1 MDQHRFRL
9 KIKKSAAFGK
19 SILIG
24 GLNNMFAR
32 MAVWKRLTLLV
43 SIALI
48 GLVFLAGLALMEFS
62 ELAVEA
68 KSVSRQVPAVRY
80 AQRVIV
86 RALDIRSQL
95 LLALQHNPAAPEIV
109 KMHDHPLLAH
119 LDAAQKSAN
128 ELHEAVSLLSLA
140 APEVRQEHGAKFQA
154 LEAAIQQ
161 FEEQGVQPVIKLL
174 QEGRFAE
181 ANALIIK
188 LTNPHYNQLKK
199 TASDLLDD
207 ITQSATVKTSILDSS
222 LNTIPWII
230 CSGSAGI
237 FLLSALTGLLVTR
250 SITGQIGGEP
260 TEGMKLM
267 QVAASG
273 DLTVNAAAPADTMLG
288 SLDNM
293 LVTFRRIFQQLL
305 NNAHVLNV
313 SSGEIK
319 HSMME
324 ISKMTEQQADATSG
338 VAAAVEQ
345 LTVSINHIADSVRET
360 DKDAT
365 QSANEAEQGKQRA
378 NEVGRVMSQMSEQLG
393 HVSNQI
399 KALDGRSH
407 DISSIASVIKDIAD
421 QTNLLALNA
430 AIEAARA
437 GESGRGFAVVADE
450 VRKLAE
456 RTAKATGEIE
466 QMIAG
471 FQADTKSAVG
481 VMESAMPKVMHGADL
496 VEQST
501 AALERIHNNAQSI
514 CMRIR
519 EAAATTRE
527 QSSTATSIAQEIEK
541 IAQSAEESSAAAQ
554 ATMRAVLNVE
564 DQAQQLES
572 EASRFR
578 V

>member
-1 MDQHRFRL
+1 M
-9 KIKKSAAFGK
+9 
-19 SILIG
+19 
-24 GLNNMFAR
+24 
-32 MAVWKRLTLLV
+32 
-43 SIALI
+43 
-48 GLVFLAGLALMEFS
+48 
-62 ELAVEA
+62 
-68 KSVSRQVPAVRY
+68 
-80 AQRVIV
+80 
-86 RALDIRSQL
+86 
-95 LLALQHNPAAPEIV
+95 
-109 KMHDHPLLAH
+109 
-119 LDAAQKSAN
+119 
-128 ELHEAVSLLSLA
+128 
-140 APEVRQEHGAKFQA
+140 
-154 LEAAIQQ
+154 
-161 FEEQGVQPVIKLL
+161 
-174 QEGRFAE
+174 
-181 ANALIIK
+181 
-188 LTNPHYNQLKK
+188 
-199 TASDLLDD
+199 
-207 ITQSATVKTSILDSS
+207 
-222 LNTIPWII
+222 
-230 CSGSAGI
+230 
-237 FLLSALTGLLVTR
+237 
-250 SITGQIGGEP
+250 
-260 TEGMKLM
+260 
-267 QVAASG
+267 
-273 DLTVNAAAPADTMLG
+273 
-288 SLDNM
+288 
-293 LVTFRRIFQQLL
+293 
-305 NNAHVLNV
+305 
-313 SSGEIK
+313 
-319 HSMME
+319 
-324 ISKMTEQQADATSG
+324 
-338 VAAAVEQ
+338 AAAVEQ

-514 CMRIR
+514 CMRVR
-519 EAAATTRE
+519 EAAAATRE

>member
-19 SILIG
+19 IILIG

-207 ITQSATVKTSILDSS
+207 ITQSAAVKVLILDSS

-273 DLTVNAAAPADTMLG
+273 DLTVNADTMLG

-514 CMRIR
+514 CMRVR
-519 EAAATTRE
+519 EAAAATRE